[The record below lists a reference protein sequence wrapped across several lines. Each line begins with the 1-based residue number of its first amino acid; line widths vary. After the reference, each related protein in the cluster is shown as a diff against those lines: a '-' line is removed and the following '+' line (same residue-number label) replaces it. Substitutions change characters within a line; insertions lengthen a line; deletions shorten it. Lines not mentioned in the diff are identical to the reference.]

1 MLARMWR
8 SWNAYAL
15 LVEMSNSAATMEND
29 MSVLK
34 KLRIELPHYLSI
46 PLLSI
51 CPKELEARL
60 NELFAHPGPEQH
72 YSLLWI
78 AQMWKQSKWYT
89 YKEILFSPKKEGM
102 DGIHFIMDAPWGRHA
117 KWNQSITKRQKRSQ
131 LPRVVEFTETES
143 RMWLPGGGER
153 EEWGVCVE

>member
-1 MLARMWR
+1 
-8 SWNAYAL
+8 
-15 LVEMSNSAATMEND
+15 

-72 YSLLWI
+72 YSLL
-78 AQMWKQSKWYT
+78 
-89 YKEILFSPKKEGM
+89 
-102 DGIHFIMDAPWGRHA
+102 
-117 KWNQSITKRQKRSQ
+117 
-131 LPRVVEFTETES
+131 
-143 RMWLPGGGER
+143 
-153 EEWGVCVE
+153 